1 MKDGKGHAMSR
12 VTKRI
17 TLLIVMVGFLAPSP
31 TYAQGEEAPDSMTGL
46 KVGET
51 VPDFTL
57 KDQDGNEQSLKGLL
71 AKEGT
76 TALMFVRSAN
86 W

>member
-1 MKDGKGHAMSR
+1 MLKSRIVVLMSLMTIG
-12 VTKRI
+12 V
-17 TLLIVMVGFLAPSP
+17 LMSP
-31 TYAQGEEAPDSMTGL
+31 DTYAAGDPAPESMTGL
-46 KVGET
+46 KVGEK

-57 KDQDGNEQSLKGLL
+57 KDQNGKEHSLKGLL

-76 TALMFVRSAN
+76 TVLVFYRSAN

>member
-1 MKDGKGHAMSR
+1 M
-12 VTKRI
+12 KRI
-17 TLLIVMVGFLAPSP
+17 GRRLALVAIAVGFVVPSLAF
-31 TYAQGEEAPDSMTGL
+31 AQGEAAPETMTGL
-46 KVGET
+46 AVGET

-57 KDQDGNEQSLKGLL
+57 KDQEGNDQSLKGLL

-76 TALMFVRSAN
+76 TVLVFHRSAN

>member
-1 MKDGKGHAMSR
+1 MALA
-12 VTKRI
+12 I
-17 TLLIVMVGFLAPSP
+17 GFVVPSIAF
-31 TYAQGEEAPDSMTGL
+31 AQGEAAPESMTGPDI
-46 KVGET
+46 GET

-57 KDQDGNEQSLKGLL
+57 KDQDGNDTSLKDLL

-76 TALMFVRSAN
+76 TVLVFHRSAN

>member
-1 MKDGKGHAMSR
+1 MKRFARRLSLVAIAIGF
-12 VTKRI
+12 
-17 TLLIVMVGFLAPSP
+17 IVPALAH
-31 TYAQGEEAPDSMTGL
+31 AQGEAAPESMTGL
-46 KVGET
+46 KVGDT

-57 KDQDGNEQSLKGLL
+57 KDQNGADTSLKELL

-76 TALMFVRSAN
+76 TVLVFHRSAN